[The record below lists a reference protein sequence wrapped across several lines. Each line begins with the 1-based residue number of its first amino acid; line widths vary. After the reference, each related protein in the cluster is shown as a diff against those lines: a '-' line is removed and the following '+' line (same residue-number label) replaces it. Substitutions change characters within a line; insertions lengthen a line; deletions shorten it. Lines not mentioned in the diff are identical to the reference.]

1 MSNPFT
7 ESSIQILKEAFP
19 KVQESVIDDMLW
31 TAKGNVQDAFEML
44 LSMTNGPDTF
54 KPLPKVNAKPLSVR
68 EELDQ
73 WRQDL
78 RKESKQR
85 ATVTRNVQST
95 PSFSKSTSSF
105 QRPLPSRPLPPRPY
119 TNSTP
124 NVPLHNRPA
133 PALPNR
139 STSTNNP
146 FLNPNLTNSNTT
158 TEPQASFNP
167 FEEQEVPPPAYH
179 EINRDTLIHNK

>member
-1 MSNPFT
+1 MRGIFFFFFSSAFFLFSIFLFYTMSNPFT

-95 PSFSKSTSSF
+95 PSFSNMFRSS
-105 QRPLPSRPLPPRPY
+105 R
-119 TNSTP
+119 
-124 NVPLHNRPA
+124 H
-133 PALPNR
+133 
-139 STSTNNP
+139 
-146 FLNPNLTNSNTT
+146 
-158 TEPQASFNP
+158 EPQASFNP